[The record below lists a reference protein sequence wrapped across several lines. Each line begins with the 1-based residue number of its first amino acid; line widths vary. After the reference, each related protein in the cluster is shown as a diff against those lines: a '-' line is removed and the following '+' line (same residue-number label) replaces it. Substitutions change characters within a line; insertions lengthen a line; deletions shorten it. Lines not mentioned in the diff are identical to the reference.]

1 MLLEAKK
8 LEKLSVNKIERA
20 LGVDGTIYKALKAE
34 NYIPDLELSS
44 DIVRK
49 FHIKQSWWDKEWET
63 GTLDMFEENPT
74 PVPNSG
80 GPSITEE
87 QKLIATLE
95 RAVAILDRDNE
106 NLWKQNAKLLEMI
119 EALTTGKVAL
129 ADKS

>member
-1 MLLEAKK
+1 MLLEARK
-8 LEKLSVNKIERA
+8 LEKLSVNKIERI

-34 NYIPDLELSS
+34 DYIPDPELSS

-49 FHIKQSWWDKEWET
+49 FGIRQAWWDKEWET
-63 GTLDMFEENPT
+63 GTLDMFEKNPT
-74 PVPNSG
+74 PVPNSEQ
-80 GPSITEE
+80 PTITEE

-106 NLWKQNAKLLEMI
+106 NLWKQNAKLLETI
-119 EALTTGKVAL
+119 QILAAGKVAL